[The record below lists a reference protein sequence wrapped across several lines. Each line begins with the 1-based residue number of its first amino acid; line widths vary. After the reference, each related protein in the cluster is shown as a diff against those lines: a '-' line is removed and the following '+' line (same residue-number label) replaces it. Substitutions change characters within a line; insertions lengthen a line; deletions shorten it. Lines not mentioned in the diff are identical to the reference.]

1 MTTTA
6 RSDEE
11 ANAAG
16 VIRVAAEI
24 RLSEAGPNDSSIVAQ
39 LVEAACKARDGDH
52 EATRLHIAHAV
63 TLLQGPHSPGSG
75 ARPVPSKEEGRYS
88 PAAPPAWRLRR
99 AIAYIDANLSTTIRI
114 PKLAALAGLSVSH
127 FSRAFKR
134 TFGESPR
141 AYVRRR
147 RIEFAQ
153 GLMLTTSEPL
163 CSIAVG
169 CGMCDQPHFTRTFH
183 RVVGEP
189 PGSWRR
195 TRRAAMTDQL
205 DYGEI
210 P

>member
-1 MTTTA
+1 MKTTA
-6 RSDEE
+6 RSDEG

-16 VIRVAAEI
+16 VIRVAAEM
-24 RLSEAGPNDSSIVAQ
+24 RLLKAGPNDSSIVAQ
-39 LVEAACKARDGDH
+39 LVEAARKARDGDH

-63 TLLQGPHSPGSG
+63 TLLQGPDGSGSG
-75 ARPVPSKEEGRYS
+75 ATPVPSKEGGRNP
-88 PAAPPAWRLRR
+88 PAALPAWRLRR
-99 AIAYIDANLSTTIRI
+99 VIAYIDANLSTAIRV
-114 PKLAALAGLSVSH
+114 PKLAVLAGLSVSH

-141 AYVRRR
+141 AYLRRR
-147 RIEFAQ
+147 RIELAQ

-183 RVVGEP
+183 RIVGEP

-195 TRRAAMTDQL
+195 TRRAAMNL
-205 DYGEI
+205 C
-210 P
+210 